1 LIEAWLLPTLSFL
14 KNTVENQEV
23 LLLAL
28 KLVLAPLAV
37 WLASV
42 ASRRYGHVI
51 GGVLSGFPMI
61 AAPVTA
67 ALLIDHSAEHVASIA
82 FATVGGLV
90 ATLAFIIAFSWT
102 AKIKQPWCICLC
114 AAAIAFIGMAALM
127 QTLLQTLLQALN
139 LPTMVLVALGFCA
152 PWLARALL
160 PQLAPPN
167 SAPVIPSAELIL
179 RLIGAFVMATALIL
193 SAGQTPAW
201 LSGLLIAWPITGS
214 ILPCFTQRL
223 SGPNATVAFFSGFT
237 RGLTGLAVFFCILGF
252 LLPVFSKVT
261 AYALALGSAA
271 LVAWGLARR
280 YELLKKPTHL

>member
-1 LIEAWLLPTLSFL
+1 
-14 KNTVENQEV
+14 VENREV

-28 KLVLAPLAV
+28 KLLLAPLAV

-42 ASRRYGHVI
+42 ASKRYGHVI

-67 ALLIDHSAEHVASIA
+67 ALLIDYPAEHVAAIA
-82 FATVGGLV
+82 FATVRGLV
-90 ATLAFIIAFSWT
+90 ATLAFIVTFAWV
-102 AKIKQPWCICLC
+102 AKVKQPWWVCLC
-114 AAAIAFIGMAALM
+114 AAAVAFVGMALLV
-127 QTLLQTLLQALN
+127 QVINFPSTL
-139 LPTMVLVALGFCA
+139 LVALGFSA
-152 PWLARALL
+152 PLLARVLL
-160 PQLAPPN
+160 PRLTPPK
-167 SAPVIPSAELIL
+167 STPIIPSSELVL
-179 RLIGAFVMATALIL
+179 RLIGAFVMAAALLL

-252 LLPVFSKVT
+252 LLPLLSKIV
-261 AYALALGSAA
+261 AYGFALGSAA
-271 LVAWGLARR
+271 LVAWVLAKTESTTNIRK
-280 YELLKKPTHL
+280 YT

>member
-1 LIEAWLLPTLSFL
+1 
-14 KNTVENQEV
+14 VENQEV

-28 KLVLAPLAV
+28 KLLLAPLAV

-42 ASRRYGHVI
+42 AAKRYGHVI

-67 ALLIDHSAEHVASIA
+67 ALLIDYPAEHVASIA

-90 ATLAFIIAFSWT
+90 ATLAFIVAFGWV
-102 AKIKQPWCICLC
+102 AKVKQAWWVCLC
-114 AAAIAFIGMAALM
+114 AAAIAFVGVAS
-127 QTLLQTLLQALN
+127 LLQTLR
-139 LPTMVLVALGFCA
+139 LPTMVLVALGFSA

-160 PQLAPPN
+160 PRIAPPI
-167 SAPVIPSAELIL
+167 SAPVIPNAELLL
-179 RLIGAFVMATALIL
+179 RLIGAFVMAAVLIL
-193 SAGQTPAW
+193 SAGNTPAW

-237 RGLTGLAVFFCILGF
+237 RGLTGLAVFFCSLGF
-252 LLPVFSKVT
+252 LLPLLSKPA
-261 AYALALGSAA
+261 AYAVAIGSAA
-271 LVAWGLARR
+271 VVASVLSRSTPLTYRPRNNGG
-280 YELLKKPTHL
+280 